1 MVTIYGFLERIVYLN
16 EENQFIVARLQEK
29 GKKELTTIIGNLAGV
44 NPGESLKLSG
54 KWAHNKKFGEQ
65 FQVEKYEIVV
75 PATVNGIE
83 KYLGSG
89 LIKGIGPVMAR
100 RIVRVFGLD
109 TLDVIENTPEKLS
122 KVDGIGIKRV
132 AMITKAWEEQKEI
145 KEIMVFLQSHGVSAT
160 YSAKIFKKY
169 GSASIETVKNNPYRL
184 ASDIHGIGFIT
195 ADRIARSMGIDP
207 NSVMR
212 AEAGVIYVLNELMA
226 DGHVYYPFELL
237 SNRAVEMLKVG
248 KDIVVDAM
256 AKLFEERR
264 LVLEE
269 PPEQNQDVKAVHNAV
284 YLPPFY
290 TAEVSLAKR
299 LLLLKS
305 EPSAVRP
312 IDPEKAIA
320 WVEAQL
326 NIQLAEKQKEAV
338 ISSTRNKVSIIT
350 GGPGTGKT
358 TIIRAIIKIFQALR
372 LKVLLAAPTG
382 RAAKRMQEATGN
394 EARTIHRL
402 LEYSPRQGGFQK
414 NSEYPLEADAV
425 IVDESSMIDTVL
437 MHHLVKAI
445 PASADFILVGDINQL
460 PSVGPGNVLKD
471 MIDSGKFQV
480 TTLNEIFRQARESKI
495 IVNAHM
501 INRGMFPDIRRPPS
515 GAPTDFYFI
524 AEDDPEK
531 ALQKILVLCKERVPK
546 RFGYHPVKDIQ
557 VLTPMHRGE
566 LGVANLNVKLQELL
580 NPNEGK
586 TIKGYKT
593 LKVNDKVMQLANN
606 YDKEVF
612 NGDVGRVVSIDQ
624 EEQEVR
630 VDFDGRVVTYEYSE
644 VDELTLAYA
653 ISIHKSQGSEY
664 PAVIIPVMTQHYM
677 LLQRNLI
684 YTGITR
690 GKELVIIIGSK
701 RALAIAVN
709 NNKTRCRY
717 TRLRE
722 RLTSAEQEIDR
733 SVSNCADVS
742 LFQPAQTS

>member
-1 MVTIYGFLERIVYLN
+1 MGVVDGMMTIYGFLERIVYLN
-16 EENQFIVARLQEK
+16 EDTQFIVARLQEK
-29 GKKELTTIIGNLAGV
+29 GKKELTTVVGNLAGI
-44 NPGESLKLSG
+44 NPGESLKLTG
-54 KWAHNKKFGEQ
+54 QWEHNKKFGEQ
-65 FQVEKYEIVV
+65 FKVEKFETIV

-109 TLDVIENTPEKLS
+109 TLDVIEGAPDKLTE
-122 KVDGIGIKRV
+122 VNGIGLKRV

-145 KEIMVFLQSHGVSAT
+145 KEIMVFLQGHGVSAT

-169 GSASIETVKNNPYRL
+169 GSASIETVKSNPYRL
-184 ASDIHGIGFIT
+184 ASDIYGIGFIT

-207 NSVMR
+207 NSIMR

-226 DGHVYYPFELL
+226 DGHVYYPFGPL
-237 SNRAVEMLKVG
+237 SNKVVEMLQVSKN
-248 KDIVVDAM
+248 VVINAM
-256 AKLFEERR
+256 AKLIEERR
-264 LVLEE
+264 LVAEE
-269 PPEQNQDVKAVHNAV
+269 PSEQNRDVKDDHNAV
-284 YLPPFY
+284 YLPPLY
-290 TAEVSLAKR
+290 TAEAGLAKR

-305 EPSAVRP
+305 EPSAIRS
-312 IDPEKAIA
+312 INPEKAIA

-326 NIQLAEKQKEAV
+326 NIQLADKQKEAV
-338 ISSTRNKVSIIT
+338 ISSTRSKISIIT

-358 TIIRAIIKIFQALR
+358 TIIRAIIKIFQAMR

-402 LEYSPRQGGFQK
+402 LEYSPHQGGFQK
-414 NSEYPLEADAV
+414 NQELPLAADV
-425 IVDESSMIDTVL
+425 VVVDESSMIDTVL
-437 MHHLVKAI
+437 MYHLVKAI
-445 PASADFILVGDINQL
+445 PAHAVFILVGDINQL
-460 PSVGPGNVLKD
+460 PSVGPGSVLRD
-471 MIDSGKFQV
+471 MIDSGEFQV
-480 TTLNEIFRQARESKI
+480 TVLDEIFRQARESRI

-501 INRGMFPDIRRPPS
+501 INQGKFPDIRRPQA
-515 GAPTDFYFI
+515 GDKTDFYFVS
-524 AEDDPEK
+524 EDDPEK
-531 ALQKILVLCKERVPK
+531 ALQKILALCGEHVPK
-546 RFGYHPVKDIQ
+546 SFGYHPVKDIQ

-580 NPNEGK
+580 NPNESK

-593 LKVNDKVMQLANN
+593 FKVNDKVMQMTNN

-612 NGDVGRVVSIDQ
+612 NGDMGRVVSIDQ
-624 EEQEVR
+624 EEQEIQ
-630 VDFDGRVVTYEYSE
+630 VDFDGRVVVYEFAE
-644 VDELTLAYA
+644 IDELVAAYA

-690 GKELVIIIGSK
+690 GKELVIIVGSK
-701 RALAIAVN
+701 KALAIAVR
-709 NNKTRCRY
+709 NNKPQKRY

-722 RLTSAEQEIDR
+722 RL
-733 SVSNCADVS
+733 
-742 LFQPAQTS
+742 L